1 MKNTSIR
8 PEFVDIIPNHLE
20 EGVLYIC
27 ERYKTAIHKCCCGC
41 GEEVV
46 PPLSPVDWSI
56 RIEGKGVISL
66 SPSIGNWSFVC
77 KSHYWISKNQVLWA
91 GKMFQWQIDR
101 VRARDKADKK
111 VYIEAINRQ
120 KGKQAR
126 LTSWIARLWQSLA
139 RWWRSI

>member
-41 GEEVV
+41 GEEAVT
-46 PPLSPVDWSI
+46 PLSPADWSI
-56 RIEGKGVISL
+56 RIEGNGVSL
-66 SPSIGNWSFVC
+66 SPSIGNWNFAC
-77 KSHYWISKNQVLWA
+77 KSHYFIHSNKVIWA
-91 GKMFQWQIDR
+91 ARFSQWQIDQ

-111 VYIEAINRQ
+111 AYIETVNQQ
-120 KGKQAR
+120 KSLKVR
-126 LTSWIARLWQSLA
+126 LIALISNIWRTIISLFK
-139 RWWRSI
+139 